1 MASTKKLPNPIEYA
15 ITGGYWN
22 REYQVTLN
30 DTTIYHVENKSPS
43 PSKPHLIFFAG
54 NSTQGPIV
62 ASGEST
68 RFSSDIPITLGD
80 PNLPKTVTSTKLSKK
95 GVMSTRYIFELEVDR
110 QMRTFAWKATGLNDS
125 FGPTGSHKL
134 VDETN
139 EIMAVFSPGG
149 GRVKQDGAL
158 YLHADLGETFVL
170 TTLITALVLRE
181 KLRRSGRGGGDN
193 FGDTMAITIP
203 STYSSGC

>member
-1 MASTKKLPNPIEYA
+1 MASTKKLPTPIEYA
-15 ITGGYWN
+15 IAGGHWS
-22 REYQVTLN
+22 REYRVNLN
-30 DTTIYHVENKSPS
+30 GTTIYHVENKSPAAD
-43 PSKPHLIFFAG
+43 KPRLIFFAG

-80 PNLPKTVTSTKLSKK
+80 PCLPNTVTSTKLRKK
-95 GVMSTRYIFELEVDR
+95 GFTTARYTFELEIDR
-110 QMRTFAWKATGLNDS
+110 QMRTFTWKNTRLNES
-125 FGPTGSHKL
+125 FGPTRSHKL
-134 VDETN
+134 VDEAN

-158 YLHADLGETFVL
+158 YLHADLGETFIL

-181 KLRRSGRGGGDN
+181 KLRRSGSDSS
-193 FGDTMAITIP
+193 TIP
-203 STYSSGC
+203 SQASMPSTYVGGGGGC